1 MALGR
6 SAYMKQKNA
15 AELRKLQEENR
26 ALRRAIK
33 AGEQR
38 RRAAVGEIISLNQR
52 LQEALNP
59 AQTGEMVLM
68 THQATMIRLAKQ
80 FGAEVGAGV
89 WELCYPVATPEDL
102 SLNRIESAQ
111 ERGGVLTLR
120 VSEVP
125 ADEGNG

>member
-1 MALGR
+1 MALGS

-52 LQEALNP
+52 LQA
-59 AQTGEMVLM
+59 ASQTGEMVLM

>member
-52 LQEALNP
+52 LQA
-59 AQTGEMVLM
+59 ASQTGEMVLM

>member
-1 MALGR
+1 
-6 SAYMKQKNA
+6 MKQKNA

-26 ALRRAIK
+26 TLRRAIK

-38 RRAAVGEIISLNQR
+38 RRAALGEIISLNQR
-52 LQEALNP
+52 LQA
-59 AQTGEMVLM
+59 ASQTGEMVLM